1 MLDIMKDFLVFNQKK
16 KKNFL
21 VLCNLIGSLCG
32 QLTNQEESD
41 HVLLYFGCF
50 YGWIQMI

>member
-1 MLDIMKDFLVFNQKK
+1 MKDFFSIQPKK
-16 KKNFL
+16 KKKIFL
-21 VLCNLIGSLCG
+21 VLCNLIGSLRG

-50 YGWIQMI
+50 YG